1 MKIHF
6 AFAIVCILPRMID
19 VDLENV
25 ISCLAGLL
33 ADTQRRNIISGIARS
48 HRADKMQ
55 ISVHRTAAIST
66 CRRRTSHFISARHDA
81 SRLVA
86 LDTSTQGIE
95 DGRRRPSTQGIE
107 DGRRRPSTQG
117 IEDGRRTGST
127 VGDETVGTLRKMQ
140 RPSRTLLWIEM
151 RQEIIVYLALKAG
164 WNGKNG
170 AIARHHTFR

>member
-1 MKIHF
+1 MKIHY
-6 AFAIVCILPRMID
+6 AFAITPVCIILPRMID

-48 HRADKMQ
+48 RRADKMQ
-55 ISVHRTAAIST
+55 ISVHRTAAISI

-86 LDTSTQGIE
+86 LDTTVE
-95 DGRRRPSTQGIE
+95 TVPPVAEPRRRPSSVDTGN
-107 DGRRRPSTQG
+107 RRWA
-117 IEDGRRTGST
+117 TGST

-170 AIARHHTFR
+170 AIARHHTFC

>member
-1 MKIHF
+1 MSTLKRENTL
-6 AFAIVCILPRMID
+6 CICDYPCLYIATND

-55 ISVHRTAAIST
+55 ISVHRTAAISI

-86 LDTSTQGIE
+86 LDTTDRRNRSAGSRTPSTTVVRRHRESKMGDGI
-95 DGRRRPSTQGIE
+95 DGGRRNSRNT
-107 DGRRRPSTQG
+107 T
-117 IEDGRRTGST
+117 
-127 VGDETVGTLRKMQ
+127 RKMQ

-151 RQEIIVYLALKAG
+151 RQAIIVYLALKAG
-164 WNGKNG
+164 WN
-170 AIARHHTFR
+170 TFC